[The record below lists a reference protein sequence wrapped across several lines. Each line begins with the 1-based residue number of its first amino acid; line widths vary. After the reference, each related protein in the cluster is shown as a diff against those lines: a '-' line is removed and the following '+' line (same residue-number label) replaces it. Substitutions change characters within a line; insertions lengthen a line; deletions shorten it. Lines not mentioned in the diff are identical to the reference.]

1 VPTSTS
7 LVTQSSKT
15 ILSINN
21 FFPSAPQEFKVGD
34 KAPLAHQDTRKFP
47 EWYKPYQ
54 FNYFSD
60 GYMLLGF
67 FIMALFGYSYFNDI
81 CQMKGR
87 KQRKVFE
94 SQLPTQIERTRK
106 QRNFIH
112 RRLEAHDAHI
122 EKFMHPKER
131 AAAHH

>member
-1 VPTSTS
+1 MKSLALPHMRRLAMAQQSTMLATRS
-7 LVTQSSKT
+7 YPQYHQFTYPHGFMNTNSAYLHIPRNAV
-15 ILSINN
+15 N
-21 FFPSAPQEFKVGD
+21 APQEFKVGD

-67 FIMALFGYSYFNDI
+67 FIMALFGYSYINDI

-87 KQRKVFE
+87 RQRKVF
-94 SQLPTQIERTRK
+94 
-106 QRNFIH
+106 
-112 RRLEAHDAHI
+112 
-122 EKFMHPKER
+122 
-131 AAAHH
+131 